1 MLALLCLCSQ
11 YRGKMKIGGLQRV
24 SLIDYPGLISAV
36 IFLQGCNFKC
46 SYCHNPEL
54 VDSSLF
60 RTCIKENDVM
70 EFLETRKGKLDGVS
84 ITGGEPTI
92 QEKLPAFIRQIKKMG
107 FAVKLDTNGSR
118 PHIIKN
124 LTAEKL
130 LDYIAMDIKAPL
142 EKYKNIANAHIDP
155 HSIKESIRL
164 ILDAKIPS
172 EFRTTIVESQ
182 LYEEDIRE
190 IADMISG
197 AKKYVLQKFVPTKTL
212 DSRFL
217 KGKSL
222 SDEKL
227 QHIKNHIEQ
236 KISVVTIR

>member
-1 MLALLCLCSQ
+1 
-11 YRGKMKIGGLQRV
+11 MKIGGLQRV
-24 SLIDYPGLISAV
+24 SLIDYPGLICAV
-36 IFLQGCNFKC
+36 VFLQGCNFKC

-54 VDSSLF
+54 VDPGLF
-60 RTCIKENDVM
+60 RTCIRENDVM
-70 EFLETRKGKLDGVS
+70 EFLDARRGKLDAVS

-107 FAVKLDTNGSR
+107 YAIKLDTNGSR

-124 LTAEKL
+124 LTTEKL

-142 EKYKNIANAHIDP
+142 EKYKNIANTHIDP
-155 HSIKESIRL
+155 ESIKESVQL
-164 ILDAKIPS
+164 ILNAKIPY
-172 EFRTTIVESQ
+172 EFRTTVVESQ
-182 LYEEDIRE
+182 LEEDDIMK

-197 AKKYVLQKFVPTKTL
+197 ASKYVLQKFMPTKTL

-217 KGKSL
+217 KEKSF

-227 QHIKNHIEQ
+227 QKIKNHLNHQIP
-236 KISVVTIR
+236 SVTIR